1 MVDRGVGDIIGDG
14 ISNGVDIDSGAVG
27 GCRAN
32 GGSDGSGGWWVV
44 GRGARA

>member
-27 GCRAN
+27 DVELMEVVMVVE
-32 GGSDGSGGWWVV
+32 GGG
-44 GRGARA
+44 